1 MINATVAA
9 ISIKMMVIV
18 NTLVPVVISPS
29 WIVVILVQNQA
40 SLPVGGGMWA
50 TIFVVIIDARTRGLW
65 GNCCVL
71 PTSPTG

>member
-1 MINATVAA
+1 MIDATVAA

-18 NTLVPVVISPS
+18 NTLVRIIISPS

-40 SLPVGGGMWA
+40 SRPGGGGMWA
-50 TIFVVIIDARTRGLW
+50 TIFVVIIDAHTRELW
-65 GNCCVL
+65 GNCCIL